1 MANGG
6 RTYVSKEELAV
17 IESIKNE
24 KQQILDIEKKEIENI
39 RALKKAYEETG
50 DESLAL
56 TTAMKERLST
66 FERSNFLAS

>member
-39 RALKKAYEETG
+39 RALKRHMKKLET
-50 DESLAL
+50 SL
-56 TTAMKERLST
+56 
-66 FERSNFLAS
+66 